1 MKIQSKKIV
10 AAALAMSMCV
20 PTAAFAAESDSAG
33 SFTTSFGVY
42 SPALTISVPVN
53 LDIKVNPIA
62 DSNATDVRKFSIA
75 SNSIDIANA
84 SVDVDA
90 DQEIPVVATI
100 KASIT
105 SKGEGVVTEYNTFG
119 ENSDSTKKRVHLD
132 LSEAQTA
139 AVYSAKAG
147 ETLAFTT
154 EKKLNLGQFEV
165 GTKAIYATPAANVPI
180 TKYGSLLVL
189 NIDGPATSDTTTNAT
204 FSTDPEKVTP
214 AVGSFAVTG
223 VANTNAD
230 WKEDDIAVAVTYN
243 VKASN
248 EVTLN
253 TPAIASA
260 PTFNSASPADLVI
273 TVPNVGEATVFAV
286 GCHNDNEGAYGDYNW
301 DTAAYTV
308 TYAPNATT
316 TTQTDAT
323 ITFKKEDEGLSKF
336 LAGDDYKTKPQDFI
350 IGLSDGRMVVTT
362 LTVN

>member
-62 DSNATDVRKFSIA
+62 DSSATDVKKFSIA

-90 DQEIPVVATI
+90 DQAIPVVATI
-100 KASIT
+100 QATIT
-105 SKGEGVVTEYNTFG
+105 SKGEDVVTEYNTFTADV
-119 ENSDSTKKRVHLD
+119 SSTKKRVYLE
-132 LSEAQTA
+132 LSEAGTA
-139 AVYSAKAG
+139 AVYSAKTG

-154 EKKLNLGQFEV
+154 ENKLNLGQFEV
-165 GTKAIYATPAANVPI
+165 GTKAVYTTPKASAPI
-180 TKYGSLLVL
+180 TKYGSLLVMS
-189 NIDGPATSDTTTNAT
+189 IAGPSTTDNTAGKT
-204 FSTDPEKVTP
+204 FSTDPEAVTP
-214 AVGSFAVTG
+214 KVGSFAVTG

-243 VKASN
+243 VKASQTVN
-248 EVTLN
+248 LTTPTVAAVTH
-253 TPAIASA
+253 TSGTSA
-260 PTFNSASPADLVI
+260 TDLTI

-286 GCHNDNEGAYGDYNW
+286 GCHNDDKDAYGDYNW
-301 DTAAYTV
+301 DSAAYTV

-316 TTQTDAT
+316 STQIDAT
-323 ITFKKEDEGLSKF
+323 ITFKKDDAGLAF
-336 LAGDDYKTKPQDFI
+336 LAGDDYKTKAQDFI
-350 IGLSDGRMVVTT
+350 VGLSDGRMVVST